1 MTQFTVDPA
10 VLQAHAGQVAA
21 VAQQVET
28 AAAAAQQVGL
38 AGNDYGALMA
48 PIMGA
53 VLPHLLPN
61 MSGAIKN
68 AADLGDAMVDGLRT
82 NSDVYQSV
90 EDDLKQTLPTVD
102 H

>member
-1 MTQFTVDPA
+1 MTEFTVDPG
-10 VLQAHAGQVAA
+10 VLHDHASQVSA
-21 VAQQVET
+21 VASQVQT
-28 AAAAAQQVGL
+28 ASGAAAQVGL
-38 AGNDYGALMA
+38 GGSDYGVIIS

-53 VLPHLLPN
+53 LLPHLIPN
-61 MSGAIKN
+61 MSGAIKT

-90 EDDLKQTLPTVD
+90 EDDLSQTIQSVD